1 MSNFPKFKN
10 PAAAFFGAVV
20 LIILALVLWFALSK
34 YGPVVSQPQPLQESA
49 EPTTPSPE
57 EPLAEAII
65 PPSFDTVR
73 ISRGGTGV
81 IVGRAVPASRVEI
94 YANQVLIGIADA
106 DLNGEWVMIIEEPLA
121 SGPAELSLLA
131 RLFGQDSLESRNIV
145 ALLVPER
152 EVKEKLIEDVVAVL
166 TPRDGIGRSRI
177 LQKPGTTPAAENGPY
192 LTIETLDYG
201 AGGEMIIAGQ
211 AAPRAQL
218 ALYLDNAFLGAA
230 KALDDGLWSFVQ
242 PESPVKGAHI
252 LRIDQ
257 VLDEGSVQLR
267 IEQPFEAGLQMDSGL
282 QEGEVLIEPGNSLWH
297 IARRIYG
304 SDFRYTVIFQ
314 ENADQ
319 IRDPDLIYP
328 GQLVNLPKTSQE
340 SGPGR

>member
-1 MSNFPKFKN
+1 
-10 PAAAFFGAVV
+10 
-20 LIILALVLWFALSK
+20 
-34 YGPVVSQPQPLQESA
+34 
-49 EPTTPSPE
+49 
-57 EPLAEAII
+57 
-65 PPSFDTVR
+65 
-73 ISRGGTGV
+73 
-81 IVGRAVPASRVEI
+81 
-94 YANQVLIGIADA
+94 
-106 DLNGEWVMIIEEPLA
+106 MIIEEPLA
-121 SGPAELSLLA
+121 SGPAGLSLLA

-177 LQKPGTTPAAENGPY
+177 LQKPWTTPAAENGPY

-230 KALDDGLWSFVQ
+230 KALDDGLWSFVH

-267 IEQPFEAGLQMDSGL
+267 IELNPLQPMTL
-282 QEGEVLIEPGNSLWH
+282 PSL
-297 IARRIYG
+297 
-304 SDFRYTVIFQ
+304 TVEI
-314 ENADQ
+314 
-319 IRDPDLIYP
+319 
-328 GQLVNLPKTSQE
+328 TH
-340 SGPGR
+340 